1 MGILKITCY
10 RFVVITFS
18 EETGCTVKG
27 VVFAVIWLKTYL
39 VDICW
44 TWKTPILNAYGVWLR
59 PNRLPRPLSGIVVCM
74 VYHPPGLPA
83 EDHRSLNE
91 YVINTIDFLRNK
103 YPDYGVVVLGDFN
116 DFDISQLLSTHNLKQ
131 VVQLP
136 TRGSAILDLIVT
148 NLRNKYMSPRI
159 LAPLG

>member
-1 MGILKITCY
+1 
-10 RFVVITFS
+10 
-18 EETGCTVKG
+18 
-27 VVFAVIWLKTYL
+27 
-39 VDICW
+39 
-44 TWKTPILNAYGVWLR
+44 
-59 PNRLPRPLSGIVVCM
+59 M
-74 VYHPPGLPA
+74 VYHPPGLPT

-103 YPDYGVVVLGDFN
+103 YPDCGVVVLGDFN
-116 DFDISQLLSTHNLKQ
+116 DFDISQLLSSHNLKQ

-159 LAPLG
+159 LAPLGSSVHTIVQWLPSLGNVTHAKPTKHLVRRYPQSGIDILGVG